1 VRNAR
6 SSGRG
11 APSLWRYDFET
22 EKASRISRSG
32 YTEPAYSP
40 DGRFLVATRTSSLGT
55 DIVVLDGRTAN
66 ELLRVTTDGRSWGGA
81 WSPDGTQIAFLRLD
95 GSTTDLSVATV
106 IGDDGRPAL
115 GDIEALTEFSGL
127 DADSRPAWWG
137 PRPATAATPTPA
149 VTVAP

>member
-1 VRNAR
+1 
-6 SSGRG
+6 
-11 APSLWRYDFET
+11 
-22 EKASRISRSG
+22 
-32 YTEPAYSP
+32 
-40 DGRFLVATRTSSLGT
+40 
-55 DIVVLDGRTAN
+55 
-66 ELLRVTTDGRSWGGA
+66 VTTDGRSWGGA

-137 PRPATAATPTPA
+137 PRPVTAATPTPA
-149 VTVAP
+149 ATVVP